1 MQYTIQDI
9 EPFDIVPGF
18 HARMIHTDSLTIAF
32 VDIEAGATL
41 PEHAHIH
48 EQITNMLE
56 GELEMTIGGKTSRFS
71 AGQSVVI
78 PSNVPH
84 SGRAITACKAMD
96 VFTPVREDFR
106 AKKVNY

>member
-1 MQYTIQDI
+1 MWNNQNSCKNKTFIQYTIQDI

-18 HARMIHTDSLTIAF
+18 HARMIHTDALTIAF
-32 VDIEAGATL
+32 VDIDAGATL

-48 EQITNMLE
+48 EQITSMLE
-56 GELEMTIGGKTSRFS
+56 GELEMTIRSTTRRFS

-84 SGRAITACKAMD
+84 AGRAITACKFM
-96 VFTPVREDFR
+96 VR
-106 AKKVNY
+106 